1 MKKLVLIGMLFGL
14 TACQAPYNRNVY
26 QATGPRIC
34 VEYYD
39 SFRCSAPQQ
48 VWNETVYPKND
59 AQIEMGWSPSI
70 YVPYRGQSLSQTVY
84 GTTY

>member
-26 QATGPRIC
+26 QATGPRVC
-34 VEYYD
+34 TEYYD
-39 SFRCSAPQQ
+39 AFVCSAPQR

-59 AQIEMGWSPSI
+59 MQMGWAPSVYI
-70 YVPYRGQSLSQTVY
+70 PYQGQSLSQTVY
-84 GTTY
+84 GTM

>member
-1 MKKLVLIGMLFGL
+1 MKKVLCLIGVVAL

-59 AQIEMGWSPSI
+59 LQMRYGRTVSI
-70 YVPYRGQSLSQTVY
+70 PYQGQSLSRSVY
-84 GTTY
+84 GTYGY